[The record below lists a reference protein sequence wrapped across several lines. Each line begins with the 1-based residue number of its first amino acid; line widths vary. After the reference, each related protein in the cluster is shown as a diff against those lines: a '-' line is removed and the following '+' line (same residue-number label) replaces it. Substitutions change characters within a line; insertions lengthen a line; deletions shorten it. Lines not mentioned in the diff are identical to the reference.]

1 MLEKEKFNGRVL
13 IFPLLEI
20 ELLKINVNLKKA
32 DVLVF
37 TSVYALEKMTMELK
51 NFEKPV
57 FAVGQRCNELLKE
70 IGATNYFIFSNVEQL
85 FTRLK
90 NHCSNKKPLV
100 YYLRG
105 SEISYD
111 LKAELLKHNISC
123 EEYVVYKQKRSFQ
136 QEQLDKILGRK
147 RDKVKRRKK
156 FL

>member
-20 ELLKINVNLKKA
+20 ELLKINVNLKRA

-37 TSVYALEKMTMELK
+37 TSVYALEKITMELK

-70 IGATNYFIFSNVEQL
+70 IGATNPFIFSNVEQL

-90 NHCSNKKPLV
+90 NDCSNKKPLV

-105 SEISYD
+105 SEISFD
-111 LKAELLKHNISC
+111 LKTELLKHNIS
-123 EEYVVYKQKRSFQ
+123 
-136 QEQLDKILGRK
+136 
-147 RDKVKRRKK
+147 
-156 FL
+156 